1 MHTFFLILA
10 LTAVSPATAWEN
22 NYVNAQQHALEQK
35 KPLVVLFGSGA
46 NGWTALR
53 GDSPQSEA
61 ARLISQHYVCVYVDT
76 SNSVG
81 KQLAQNFALSQ
92 GAGLVISDRNG
103 STQAFWHQGDMEQAT
118 LIPYLQ
124 KYADPLVVV
133 NTTETVNTVRASYYP
148 ATSGYQAA
156 PRAITSGNC

>member
-10 LTAVSPATAWEN
+10 LTAVSPATAWEY
-22 NYVNAQQHALEQK
+22 NYVSAQQHALEQR

-46 NGWTALR
+46 NGWTAIR
-53 GDSPQSEA
+53 GDSQPSEA
-61 ARLISQHYVCVYVDT
+61 ALLISQHYVCVYVDT
-76 SNSVG
+76 SNSAG
-81 KQLAQNFALSQ
+81 KQLAQNFDISQ
-92 GAGLVISDRNG
+92 NAGLVISDRNG

-118 LIPYLQ
+118 LTRYLQ

-148 ATSGYQAA
+148 PTSGYQAA
-156 PRAITSGNC
+156 PRAITSSSC